1 MRSSDKWTSPKKTV
15 KSFTRTS
22 HKTTFKINTKNRYS
36 ALSQESSNSDN
47 TIDTKNPTKA
57 TPSNS
62 KLLRKIPN
70 ASKSMIMNLSKRPL
84 TDIKKTVLELVLSFS
99 PSQKYYD
106 KQQFCTDF
114 YRFIR
119 SLKLTEYFHDKDD
132 TDSYS
137 DTETETTLDNEIW
150 QKKNRDWYLD
160 KAKEN
165 RSNGLTSFIDN
176 MTRDIKHSNM
186 RMRENIGTT

>member
-1 MRSSDKWTSPKKTV
+1 M

-22 HKTTFKINTKNRYS
+22 HRTTFKINTRNRYS

-47 TIDTKNPTKA
+47 TIDTKKPTKA
-57 TPSNS
+57 TPSDS
-62 KLLRKIPN
+62 TLLRKNPN

-84 TDIKKTVLELVLSFS
+84 TDIEKTVLELGLSFS
-99 PSQKYYD
+99 PSQKNYD

-114 YRFIR
+114 YQFIR
-119 SLKLTEYFHDKDD
+119 RLKLTEYFHDKDN

-137 DTETETTLDNEIW
+137 DTETEITLDNEIW
-150 QKKNRDWYLD
+150 QKKIRDWYPD
-160 KAKEN
+160 KVKEN

-176 MTRDIKHSNM
+176 ITRDIKHLLHANE
-186 RMRENIGTT
+186 R